1 MSDPT
6 LAQPTL
12 VNPALQPRPLAAR
25 GVRRKGP
32 LGLGLLLLLGG
43 LGAGAVLF
51 VNAGS
56 QYKVAVSNLQRSPVG
71 CDTGLNFTS
80 TGTFTFYI
88 ETVGSVGDLGGDCV
102 NANRSYARPP
112 DAPLPVVALTLKDA
126 SGTEVRL
133 ERASGSSY
141 DMGGYVGQAVR
152 TLTIDQPGQYRLSV
166 ESDANDFAI
175 AIGRDPAGEYDN
187 QRLVA
192 LVAALG
198 GLVLGGGFTLLGL
211 RRTVRTAGSA
221 PATADV
227 PQWWPDDEMQLLW
240 RPASEPYVLE
250 PHTPEL
256 HARAPQEPAPQP
268 ANWPPPVWPPPTP
281 PAQ

>member
-12 VNPALQPRPLAAR
+12 VNPALQPMQLAAR
-25 GVRRKGP
+25 GARRKGP

-56 QYKVAVSNLQRSPVG
+56 QYKAAVSNLQRSPVG

-88 ETVGSVGDLGGDCV
+88 EAVGSVGDLGGDCV

-133 ERASGSSY
+133 DRASGSSY
-141 DMGGYVGQAVR
+141 DVGGYVGQAAR
-152 TLTIDQPGQYRLSV
+152 TLTIDQPGQYTLSV

-175 AIGRDPAGEYDN
+175 AIGRDPVRDYDT
-187 QRLVA
+187 QRLGA
-192 LVAALG
+192 LAAAVG

-211 RRTVRTAGSA
+211 RRTIRRAGA
-221 PATADV
+221 GPATGEV
-227 PQWWPDDEMQLLW
+227 QQWWPDDDMQSLW
-240 RPASEPYVLE
+240 KPASEPYVIDPL
-250 PHTPEL
+250 TPEL
-256 HARAPQEPAPQP
+256 QVPAPQEPSPQP
-268 ANWPPPVWPPPTP
+268 ANWPPPAWPPPTT

>member
-6 LAQPTL
+6 LVNPTL
-12 VNPALQPRPLAAR
+12 VNPALQSMPLAAHR
-25 GVRRKGP
+25 VRRRGS

-51 VNAGS
+51 INAGT

-71 CDTGLNFTS
+71 CDTGLDFTS
-80 TGTFTFYI
+80 TGTFTLYI

-102 NANRSYARPP
+102 NASRAYARPSG
-112 DAPLPVVALTLKDA
+112 APLPVVALTLKDA

-133 ERASGSSY
+133 DRASGSSY
-141 DMGGYVGQAVR
+141 DVGGYVGQTAR
-152 TLTIDQPGQYRLSV
+152 TLVIDQPAQYTLSV

-175 AIGRDPAGEYDN
+175 AIGRDPVTDYDN

-192 LVAALG
+192 LAAAVG
-198 GLVLGGGFTLLGL
+198 GLALGGGFTLLGL
-211 RRTVRTAGSA
+211 RRQMRTGVTAH
-221 PATADV
+221 ATADV
-227 PQWWPDDEMQLLW
+227 QWRRDDDTQSLW
-240 RPASEPYVLE
+240 RSASEPYVLE
-250 PHTPEL
+250 SHLPV
-256 HARAPQEPAPQP
+256 PAPAAQP
-268 ANWPPPVWPPPTP
+268 ANWPPPVWPPQVPPAPPAP

>member
-6 LAQPTL
+6 LVNPTL
-12 VNPALQPRPLAAR
+12 VNPALQSRPLEAR
-25 GVRRKGP
+25 RARRKGP

-80 TGTFTFYI
+80 TGTFSFYI

-141 DMGGYVGQAVR
+141 DVGGYVGQAAR
-152 TLTIDQPGQYRLSV
+152 RLTIDQPGQYRLSV

-211 RRTVRTAGSA
+211 RRTVRGGG
-221 PATADV
+221 PAQAAAEV
-227 PQWWPDDEMQLLW
+227 QQWWPDDDMQLLW

-250 PHTPEL
+250 PQTPEL
-256 HARAPQEPAPQP
+256 QL

-281 PAQ
+281 PAH

>member
-1 MSDPT
+1 MSD
-6 LAQPTL
+6 PTL
-12 VNPALQPRPLAAR
+12 VNPALQSMPHAVR
-25 GVRRKGP
+25 GARRKGP

-56 QYKVAVSNLQRSPVG
+56 QYKAAVGNLQRSPVG

-80 TGTFTFYI
+80 TGTFTFYV

-102 NANRSYARPP
+102 NASRSYARPP

-133 ERASGSSY
+133 DRASGSSY
-141 DMGGYVGQAVR
+141 DVGGYVGQVAR
-152 TLTIDQPGQYRLSV
+152 TITIDQLGQYTLSV

-175 AIGRDPAGEYDN
+175 AIGRDPASDYDN

-192 LVAALG
+192 LVAAVG
-198 GLVLGGGFTLLGL
+198 GLVLGARFILLGL
-211 RRTVRTAGSA
+211 RRTVRRAGSA
-221 PATADV
+221 QAPQTPAT
-227 PQWWPDDEMQLLW
+227 
-240 RPASEPYVLE
+240 
-250 PHTPEL
+250 
-256 HARAPQEPAPQP
+256 QP

-281 PAQ
+281 PTQ